1 MKRSPLGELLSGAG
15 YLGRGLRLWI
25 TSPGLMLLGAL
36 PALVVGLVYLAA
48 LVVFALNLE
57 AIAVWVTPFA
67 AGWDDG
73 ARLAVRLA
81 AGVALVAVVVL
92 LAVYTFVAVTLAVGD
107 PFYERIWRSVENRLG
122 SPPPESDE
130 AFWVSARRGIGTG
143 VRILVLTLAIG
154 ILVFALGL
162 LPVVGAVAAPVAAAV
177 AGGWTLSLEL
187 TGFAF
192 DSRGAS
198 LRDRRRMLGAR
209 RTRTLGF
216 GILSY
221 LMFLVPFG
229 AVVAM
234 PAAVAGATMLARD
247 SFTTAP
253 PQAPAT

>member
-1 MKRSPLGELLSGAG
+1 MKRSPLKEFLSGAG
-15 YLGRGLRLWI
+15 YLGRGLRLWV

-36 PALVVGLVYLAA
+36 PALLVGLVYLGA
-48 LVVFALNLE
+48 LVLFAINLE
-57 AIAVWVTPFA
+57 QVAAWVTPFA
-67 AGWDDG
+67 DEWDVG

-81 AGVALVAVVVL
+81 AGVALVAVAVL

-122 SPPPESDE
+122 SPPPEVDE
-130 AFWVSARRGIGTG
+130 TFWVAARRGIGSG
-143 VRILVLTLAIG
+143 LRILVLTLGIG

-162 LPVVGAVAAPVAAAV
+162 LPVVGAVAAPVVAAV

-198 LRDRRRMLGAR
+198 LRDRRRMLGTR

-221 LMFLVPFG
+221 LLFLVPLG
-229 AVVAM
+229 ALVAM

-247 SFTTAP
+247 SLTTTP
-253 PQAPAT
+253 RR